1 MQSNILQ
8 NLIIGMVVEE
18 MEDHQDLEVVLMT
31 QVVAVVVTQEEVS
44 LGNQM

>member
-8 NLIIGMVVEE
+8 NLIIGMAVEE